1 MFSKNSL
8 MAVLMA
14 AMMAVVTGCDSN
26 IGEKPPET
34 KAHEY
39 AGAACLSNTSSVM
52 REFIEGNAKEADL
65 NALWGCLGG
74 AVQSFQRYV
83 RGSDKS
89 RYSSQ
94 ELATFF
100 EKNYLD
106 QTKGA
111 KISPELQ
118 REFMKLKQLFLGGD
132 VNYLTQKELTS
143 IQEVF
148 GMLNGIT
155 VRMNPYMKIVVLKWS
170 VSDTNQVQKDMLFFE
185 EANKELQN
193 SAKVLAT
200 HIEKN
205 GQAYNLSDFV
215 TFLQE
220 LSDTLGDEWSAVETV
235 RTYMP
240 VVKKVKK
247 ALAGGNEN
255 AIAPN
260 EWRRFSMLGARGYV
274 QYLRYYYFIE
284 QVPETDTGYRLTYLA
299 RTMEDVLS
307 VFQDLVAEKPEGVVS
322 RDEVNDLL
330 LTFSKVWPAF
340 KISPKMI
347 LESMKVK
354 QLVFG
359 GSVDSFTTNDF
370 KTARMKVNRLK
381 AIVERFLPFYP
392 IYSRDWDP
400 QLYSYQESQKLF
412 QDAQAVLEQSGV
424 ELGGLVEGPYDLKDL
439 IALLREF
446 ETLYPHKNKEPKGGK
461 EDQKYVPISEE
472 LNKLLPLVVDAKN
485 MVFGGN
491 DSSLSKKIWSPLL
504 GMGARVYT
512 SVLYHHYFVSE
523 KAMEKSETL
532 WSISTFSNQSLNL
545 LRDILVKKSVHQVS
559 MSEIMQIV
567 NRLNDLKYLPEK
579 TNLKSLKTILGLAV
593 NNVLVA
599 PEDRLGGYVP
609 NAITMHSV
617 ELLREELQIWID
629 TEIFFAQL
637 TRKFPANQGLR
648 PRDLA
653 DAIEKGRTSPNS
665 SAALRTALRE
675 LGPVVQ
681 TPSPLT
687 VDAQGRMYIS
697 RELQQ
702 VYNQQSLSQLNLN
715 RGLARIM
722 IRSFAGDLG
731 RIKSNAGVTV
741 EEVNAVFKTVK
752 PFFVDLGLL
761 EPENDTFGDA
771 RFRDANIFMPHS
783 DGNKTASFVELTD
796 LVGMLWSGVSIN
808 TMLTEAL
815 PKDCLFEQ
823 MVKSKKTGVEKLEK
837 MVKVDCAAN
846 AYRFLLMDK
855 MTATPVFRRYLQG
868 ADRDETLE
876 FINNIFKSSGYV
888 PNKSR
893 TTKLAD
899 LGQVPH
905 AIQYVEMI
913 FTRFDEN
920 SDGVLT
926 KYEALKAY
934 DLFADLLKQY
944 AGDQVAPKD
953 LDSVF
958 MFLLRYG
965 KAPTTLKE
973 KATWFLRWKGKPDN
987 WNVAADRSQ
996 LARILGYIADM
1007 SSKATADAI
1016 PEVPESD
1023 LNSY

>member
-1 MFSKNSL
+1 MFSKNSVV
-8 MAVLMA
+8 ATLMA
-14 AMMAVVTGCDSN
+14 AVMTFIAGCDSK
-26 IGEKPPET
+26 IGEAPPEAQ
-34 KAHEY
+34 AHEY
-39 AGAACLSNTSSVM
+39 AGASCLSNTSSVM
-52 REFIEGNAKEADL
+52 REFVEGRAKEADI

-89 RYSSQ
+89 RYTSQ
-94 ELATFF
+94 ELATFI
-100 EKNYLD
+100 EKNFLD

-118 REFMKLKQLFLGGD
+118 LEFMKLKQLFLGGN
-132 VNYLTQKELTS
+132 VNYITQKELTGL
-143 IQEVF
+143 QDVF
-148 GMLNGIT
+148 ALLKGIT
-155 VRMNPYMKIVVLKWS
+155 VRLNPYMKIVVLKWS
-170 VSDTNQVQKDMLFFE
+170 VSDTNQVQKDMQFFE
-185 EANKELQN
+185 DANKELQN
-193 SAKVLAT
+193 SAKLLAT

-205 GQAYNLSDFV
+205 GQAYNLSDVV

-220 LSDTLGDEWSAVETV
+220 LSKTLDDNWSGVELV

-240 VVKKVKK
+240 VVKKTKK

-255 AIAPN
+255 SIAPN
-260 EWRRFSMLGARGYV
+260 EWRRFSLLGARGYV

-299 RTMEDVLS
+299 RTIEDVLS

-330 LTFSKVWPAF
+330 LTFSKVWPDF

-347 LESMKVK
+347 LETMKVK
-354 QLVFG
+354 QLIFG

-381 AIVERFLPFYP
+381 AIVERFLPYYP

-400 QLYSYQESQKLF
+400 QMYSYQESQRLF
-412 QDAQAVLEQSGV
+412 QDAQAVLEQSGT
-424 ELGGLVEGPYDLKDL
+424 ELGALVEGPYDLKDVVV
-439 IALLREF
+439 ILREY
-446 ETLYPHKNKEPKGGK
+446 EKLYPRKDKERSQSK
-461 EDQKYVPISEE
+461 DDKYVPISEQIE
-472 LNKLLPLVVDAKN
+472 KLMPLIVDAKN

-491 DSSLSKKIWSPLL
+491 DSTLSKKIWSPLL
-504 GMGARVYT
+504 SLGSRVYMGA
-512 SVLYHHYFVSE
+512 LYHHYFVADKDRE
-523 KAMEKSETL
+523 KAETL
-532 WSISTFSNQSLNL
+532 WSLSTFSNQSLNV
-545 LRDILVKKSVHQVS
+545 LRDILVKKPVHQVS
-559 MSEIMQIV
+559 MSEIMLII
-567 NRLNDLKYLPEK
+567 NRLKEADYVDEK
-579 TNLKSLKTILGLAV
+579 VNLGSLKTVLGLVV
-593 NNVLVA
+593 NNVLVD

-617 ELLREELQIWID
+617 ELLREELQIWLD
-629 TEIFFAQL
+629 TEIFFSGL
-637 TRKFPANQGLR
+637 TRNFNKNQGLR
-648 PRDLA
+648 PRDFA
-653 DAIEKGRTSPNS
+653 DAIEKARTNVNS
-665 SAALRTALRE
+665 SAALRTGLKE
-675 LGPVVQ
+675 LGMSVA
-681 TPSPLT
+681 TPAPLT
-687 VDAQGRMYIS
+687 IDQQGRLFIS
-697 RELQQ
+697 RELPQ
-702 VYNQQSLSQLNLN
+702 VYDQSSMSQLNLN
-715 RGLARIM
+715 RMVARILM
-722 IRSFAGDLG
+722 RSFAGNLS
-731 RIKSNAGVTV
+731 RIKAYAGVTV
-741 EEVNAVFKTVK
+741 EEVNKVFNTVK
-752 PFFVDLGLL
+752 PFFVDLQML
-761 EPENDTFGDA
+761 EPENETFGDA

-783 DGNKTASFVELTD
+783 DGNKTASFIELTD
-796 LVGMLWSGVSIN
+796 LVGMLWSGVTIN
-808 TMLTEAL
+808 TMLTESM

-823 MVKSKKTGVEKLEK
+823 VLRNPKTGVSKLEK

-846 AYRFLLMDK
+846 AYRSLLEEK
-855 MTATPVFRRYLQG
+855 MTATPVFRRYLRSI
-868 ADRDETLE
+868 DRDETLE

-905 AIQYVEMI
+905 AIQYIEMI

-934 DLFADLLKQY
+934 DLFAGLLGQY

-1007 SSKATADAI
+1007 SNQATAQLVPEI
-1016 PEVPESD
+1016 PESV
-1023 LNSY
+1023 LNQ

>member
-8 MAVLMA
+8 VAIVMA
-14 AMMAVVTGCDSN
+14 AMTAFMSGCDSK
-26 IGEKPPET
+26 IGENPPVA

-39 AGAACLSNTSSVM
+39 AGAACLSHTSSVM
-52 REFIEGNAKEADL
+52 REFIEGNAKEGDL

-89 RYSSQ
+89 RYTSQ
-94 ELATFF
+94 ELATFI

-118 REFMKLKQLFLGGD
+118 LEFMKLKQLFLGGN
-132 VNYLTQKELTS
+132 VSYITQKELTS
-143 IQEVF
+143 MQDVF
-148 GMLNGIT
+148 SMLNGIT
-155 VRMNPYMKIVVLKWS
+155 VRMNPYMKIMVLKWS

-193 SAKVLAT
+193 SSRALAA

-205 GQAYNLSDFV
+205 GQTYKMSDFV
-215 TFLQE
+215 TFLRE
-220 LSDTLGDEWSAVETV
+220 LSKTLGDEWPGVDKVAKA
-235 RTYMP
+235 MP
-240 VVKKVKK
+240 LIKSTKK
-247 ALAGGNEN
+247 ALAGGKEES
-255 AIAPN
+255 IAPN
-260 EWRRFSMLGARGYV
+260 EWRRFSLLGARGYI

-299 RTMEDVLS
+299 RTTEDVLS
-307 VFQDLVAEKPEGVVS
+307 VFQDLVAEKPEGKVS
-322 RDEVNDLL
+322 IQEVNNLL
-330 LTFSKVWPAF
+330 KALSEAWDGFKV
-340 KISPKMI
+340 SPKMV
-347 LESMKVK
+347 LETMKIK
-354 QLVFG
+354 QLIFG

-381 AIVERFLPFYP
+381 AIVERFLPYYS
-392 IYSRDWDP
+392 IYSLDWDP
-400 QLYSYQESQKLF
+400 QMYSYQQSQKLF
-412 QDAQAVLEQSGV
+412 QDAQGVLEQSGT
-424 ELGGLVEGPYDLKDL
+424 ELATLIEGPYDLRDL
-439 IALLREF
+439 IVILREY
-446 ETLYPHKNKEPKGGK
+446 EALYPHKDKDSKRLKDAE
-461 EDQKYVPISEE
+461 YVPMSQ
-472 LNKLLPLVVDAKN
+472 KLEKLMPLILEAKT
-485 MVFGGN
+485 MVFGGK
-491 DSSLSKKIWSPLL
+491 DSTLDKAIWSPLL
-504 GMGARVYT
+504 SLGARIYT
-512 SVLYHHYFVSE
+512 SALYHHYFISE
-523 KAMEKSETL
+523 KPMEKTDTL
-532 WSISTFSNQSLNL
+532 WSLSTFSNQSLNL
-545 LRDILVKKSVHQVS
+545 LRDILVKKPVHQVTLS
-559 MSEIMQIV
+559 DIMTITKLLQNAGFIDNKKINIQSLTTIV
-567 NRLNDLKYLPEK
+567 KLVL
-579 TNLKSLKTILGLAV
+579 
-593 NNVLVA
+593 NNVLVS

-617 ELLREELQIWID
+617 ELLRDELQIWID

-637 TRKFPANQGLR
+637 TRKYQSNQGLR
-648 PRDLA
+648 PRDFA
-653 DAIEKGRTSPNS
+653 DAVEKGRTHPDS
-665 SAALRTALRE
+665 STALRTGLRE

-681 TPSPLT
+681 TPAPLT

-702 VYNQQSLSQLNLN
+702 VYNQQSMSQLNLN
-715 RGLARIM
+715 RALARLM
-722 IRSFAGDLG
+722 IRSFAGDLS

-752 PFFVDLGLL
+752 PFFVDIGLL
-761 EPENDTFGDA
+761 EPDNDTFGDA

-808 TMLTEAL
+808 TMLTEAM

-823 MVKSKKTGVEKLEK
+823 MVKSKKTGIEKLEK

-846 AYRFLLMDK
+846 AYRFSLMDK

-893 TTKLAD
+893 TTKLVD

-934 DLFADLLKQY
+934 DLFAELLKQY

-965 KAPTTLKE
+965 KAPTTIKE
-973 KATWFLRWKGKPDN
+973 KATWFLRWKGRPEN

-1007 SSKATADAI
+1007 SSKATADAV
-1016 PEVPESD
+1016 PEIPESD
-1023 LNSY
+1023 LNQ